1 MLRRYSEY
9 KNLFETQPQQNI
21 NMLRI
26 FQMDYTWNRL
36 CVTVIFL
43 LNIFGIS
50 NGIKCYQCS
59 ALKFTR
65 QVRNFSELLF
75 ISFLENKR
83 NLQFHSGYI
92 VIFLF
97 KTTCPGSLLYD
108 YPRGDFCRLIALSDG
123 RVINQEVVTET
134 LCTEASVRYT
144 KGKIGQ
150 DFLDTSSRKKI

>member
-1 MLRRYSEY
+1 
-9 KNLFETQPQQNI
+9 
-21 NMLRI
+21 MLRI
-26 FQMDYTWNRL
+26 FQMDYAWNRL

-43 LNIFGIS
+43 LNIFGIA

-65 QVRNFSELLF
+65 QVSYFSELFF
-75 ISFLENKR
+75 ILFLENKR
-83 NLQFHSGYI
+83 NLYFHFGYI
-92 VIFLF
+92 VIIQHNVILLF
-97 KTTCPGSLLYD
+97 KTPCPGSLLYD
-108 YPRGDFCRLIALSDG
+108 FPRGDFCRLIALSDG